1 MKASEIAG
9 LPFQLG
15 SALRHRRVFHPVGVL
30 ASGSIQ
36 RLAPPSEGLPVESS
50 EIVGRVS
57 KAAGAPGSLPDIAGL
72 AWRFPLTAAVATPWD
87 VLLASAGSG
96 LLTRVLLR
104 PVTSWAGAS
113 FSSLMPLGYQGGVW
127 WVRARLAS
135 EIDAP
140 GLSLDTIADRVSHGG
155 LDFDL
160 EQASGTGDFQAL
172 AHLTFDRVI
181 PTDDP
186 SQDVAFDPTRHSAPG
201 VSLLPGWL
209 TDIRRGAYSRS
220 RRGRDAG

>member
-1 MKASEIAG
+1 
-9 LPFQLG
+9 
-15 SALRHRRVFHPVGVL
+15 
-30 ASGSIQ
+30 
-36 RLAPPSEGLPVESS
+36 
-50 EIVGRVS
+50 
-57 KAAGAPGSLPDIAGL
+57 
-72 AWRFPLTAAVATPWD
+72 
-87 VLLASAGSG
+87 
-96 LLTRVLLR
+96 
-104 PVTSWAGAS
+104 
-113 FSSLMPLGYQGGVW
+113 
-127 WVRARLAS
+127 LAS

-155 LDFDL
+155 LEFDL

-172 AHLTFDRVI
+172 AHLTFDGVI